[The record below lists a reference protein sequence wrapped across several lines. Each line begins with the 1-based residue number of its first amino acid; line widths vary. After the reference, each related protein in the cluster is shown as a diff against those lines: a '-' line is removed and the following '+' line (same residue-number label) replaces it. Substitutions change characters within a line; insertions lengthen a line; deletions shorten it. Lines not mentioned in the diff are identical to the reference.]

1 MIDVESGENGS
12 RRNGNVI
19 LLRLLAMKN
28 LCDIAAEKIFL
39 DVEKEEIVDF
49 LPSIP
54 PFYLLITPD
63 ILRFGKKRNVI
74 GEVSLS
80 LSLSPGYRRRGEGKS
95 GIKRKRARLSHGRGN
110 LRFSRRRRDIRF
122 R

>member
-63 ILRFGKKRNVI
+63 ILQIYFDKKRNVI

-80 LSLSPGYRRRGEGKS
+80 GYRRRGEGKS

>member
-1 MIDVESGENGS
+1 
-12 RRNGNVI
+12 
-19 LLRLLAMKN
+19 MKN

-54 PFYLLITPD
+54 SFYLLITPD

-80 LSLSPGYRRRGEGKS
+80 GYRRRGEGKS

>member
-1 MIDVESGENGS
+1 
-12 RRNGNVI
+12 
-19 LLRLLAMKN
+19 MKN

-74 GEVSLS
+74 GEISLS
-80 LSLSPGYRRRGEGKS
+80 LSLLDIDDEARG
-95 GIKRKRARLSHGRGN
+95 RAG
-110 LRFSRRRRDIRF
+110 
-122 R
+122 

>member
-1 MIDVESGENGS
+1 
-12 RRNGNVI
+12 
-19 LLRLLAMKN
+19 MKN

-80 LSLSPGYRRRGEGKS
+80 LSLSLLDIDDEARG
-95 GIKRKRARLSHGRGN
+95 RAG
-110 LRFSRRRRDIRF
+110 
-122 R
+122 